1 MKDGSTPGDGRS
13 PATNPSP
20 VAEAL
25 PVIRRPFDPT
35 DEEKRK
41 LGRAAGE
48 AAAAGSQGASQ
59 GGGSKGVKGRTR
71 APSDGRTGRQGR
83 QRPPATRPTDALPA
97 TPQNLP
103 PSSRSNAAA
112 RSMLRRLVQGEAP
125 PTQAMSIVERLAGS
139 PYANPMIQAGGPDA
153 SARKALDFALNL
165 AETMFRYGAGA
176 LEVETSI
183 IAVTATFGLDN
194 IEVDI
199 TNQSV
204 VLNYS
209 AEGQTP
215 TTVLRVVRSWTNN
228 YAGLTAIHQ
237 LVSDIADGG
246 VSRTEAAQRL
256 DEITHRPKP
265 FPRWMVTA
273 AFGIF
278 SAAIVAFVGGT
289 LLGSLVGFVSCI
301 LVDLVSRRLGE
312 WRVPEFFSV
321 ATSSA
326 LVTLIAM
333 LFWWLQVP
341 ISPAFVVVGG
351 ILLLLPTGRLVS
363 ATQDAINGFPVTAA
377 GRFLSAVLV
386 FAALVAG
393 IAVALVAGS
402 ALGIPPLEVLESS
415 GSQYPWPVV
424 AVLTFVAV
432 AMICIA
438 EQTDVK
444 LVIPTSLVAVAGYL
458 LLIGATSAGVGYRLA
473 PALAAVLIGAL
484 SRVVALRLGA
494 PQLVV
499 AVPAVLFLY
508 PGLTIFRSMYML
520 TLDADM
526 VNDGALGLF
535 NALTVVLAIAAG
547 VVLGDNLAR
556 PFTRKLGSNERQR
569 NRRR

>member
-1 MKDGSTPGDGRS
+1 MIK
-13 PATNPSP
+13 
-20 VAEAL
+20 
-25 PVIRRPFDPT
+25 RPFDPSD
-35 DEEKRK
+35 DEKSK
-41 LGRAAGE
+41 LAAGRGG
-48 AAAAGSQGASQ
+48 AGKGERPEVLPKRPASQ
-59 GGGSKGVKGRTR
+59 PR
-71 APSDGRTGRQGR
+71 APRQGR
-83 QRPPATRPTDALPA
+83 QRQRPPRPTDALPT
-97 TPQNLP
+97 TPLSA
-103 PSSRSNAAA
+103 PSSSRPNAAA
-112 RSMLRRLVQGEAP
+112 RTVLRRLVQGEAP

-139 PYANPMIQAGGPDA
+139 PYANPMIHVGGPDA

-183 IAVTATFGLDN
+183 IAVTAAFGLDH

-204 VLNYS
+204 VINYS
-209 AEGQTP
+209 AKDQTP

-228 YAGLTAIHQ
+228 YAGLTAIHR

-278 SAAIVAFVGGT
+278 SAAIVAFVGGGA
-289 LLGSLVGFVSCI
+289 LGSLVGFVSCI
-301 LVDLVSRRLGE
+301 LVDLVSRKLGE

-333 LFWWLQVP
+333 LFWWLEVP
-341 ISPAFVVVGG
+341 IAPALVVVGG

-377 GRFLSAVLV
+377 GRFLSAILV

-393 IAVALVAGS
+393 IAVALVAGA
-402 ALGIPPLEVLESS
+402 ALGIPELEVLESP

-424 AVLTFVAV
+424 AVLIFVAV

-438 EQTDVK
+438 EQTDVR

-458 LLIGATSAGVGYRLA
+458 LLIGVMAAGVGYRLA
-473 PALAAVLIGAL
+473 PALAAILIGAL

-520 TLDADM
+520 TIDSGVA
-526 VNDGALGLF
+526 NDGAFGLF
-535 NALTVVLAIAAG
+535 NALTIVLAIAAG

-556 PFTRKLGSNERQR
+556 PFTRKLSSDERQR

>member
-1 MKDGSTPGDGRS
+1 M
-13 PATNPSP
+13 
-20 VAEAL
+20 
-25 PVIRRPFDPT
+25 RRQWIW
-35 DEEKRK
+35 
-41 LGRAAGE
+41 RAA
-48 AAAAGSQGASQ
+48 
-59 GGGSKGVKGRTR
+59 R
-71 APSDGRTGRQGR
+71 
-83 QRPPATRPTDALPA
+83 
-97 TPQNLP
+97 
-103 PSSRSNAAA
+103 
-112 RSMLRRLVQGEAP
+112 
-125 PTQAMSIVERLAGS
+125 
-139 PYANPMIQAGGPDA
+139 
-153 SARKALDFALNL
+153 
-165 AETMFRYGAGA
+165 
-176 LEVETSI
+176 
-183 IAVTATFGLDN
+183 
-194 IEVDI
+194 
-199 TNQSV
+199 
-204 VLNYS
+204 
-209 AEGQTP
+209 
-215 TTVLRVVRSWTNN
+215 
-228 YAGLTAIHQ
+228 
-237 LVSDIADGG
+237 
-246 VSRTEAAQRL
+246 
-256 DEITHRPKP
+256 
-265 FPRWMVTA
+265 
-273 AFGIF
+273 
-278 SAAIVAFVGGT
+278 
-289 LLGSLVGFVSCI
+289 
-301 LVDLVSRRLGE
+301 
-312 WRVPEFFSV
+312 
-321 ATSSA
+321 
-326 LVTLIAM
+326 
-333 LFWWLQVP
+333 
-341 ISPAFVVVGG
+341 
-351 ILLLLPTGRLVS
+351 S

-415 GSQYPWPVV
+415 GSQYSWPVV

-556 PFTRKLGSNERQR
+556 PFTRKLSSDERQR

>member
-1 MKDGSTPGDGRS
+1 M
-13 PATNPSP
+13 
-20 VAEAL
+20 AEAL
-25 PVIRRPFDPT
+25 PVIRRPFDPS
-35 DEEKRK
+35 DDEKRQ
-41 LGRAAGE
+41 LAAGT
-48 AAAAGSQGASQ
+48 
-59 GGGSKGVKGRTR
+59 GGTGRKGRPAAPPKRPPSEPRPPR
-71 APSDGRTGRQGR
+71 ASR
-83 QRPPATRPTDALPA
+83 QRQPVTRPTDALPT
-97 TPQNLP
+97 TPQSVP
-103 PSSRSNAAA
+103 SSSRSNAAA
-112 RSMLRRLVQGEAP
+112 RNVLRRLVQGEAP

-139 PYANPMIQAGGPDA
+139 PYANPTIQVGGPDA
-153 SARKALDFALNL
+153 GARKALDFALNL

-183 IAVTATFGLDN
+183 IAVTAAFGLDH

-204 VLNYS
+204 IINYS
-209 AEGQTP
+209 AKDQTP

-228 YAGLTAIHQ
+228 YAGLTAIHR

-289 LLGSLVGFVSCI
+289 LLGSLVGFISCI
-301 LVDLVSRRLGE
+301 LVDLVSRKLGE

-321 ATSSA
+321 ATSAA

-341 ISPAFVVVGG
+341 ITPALVVVGG

-377 GRFLSAVLV
+377 GRYLSAILV

-402 ALGIPPLEVLESS
+402 AIGIPALDVFEAT

-458 LLIGATSAGVGYRLA
+458 LMISAVAAGVGYRLA
-473 PALAAVLIGAL
+473 PALAAILIGGL

-508 PGLTIFRSMYML
+508 PGLSIFRSMYML
-520 TLDADM
+520 TTESEIM
-526 VNDGALGLF
+526 SDGALGLF

-556 PFTRKLGSNERQR
+556 PFTRKLSSDERQR

>member
-1 MKDGSTPGDGRS
+1 MKDGSTPADG
-13 PATNPSP
+13 PWPTDPSP

-25 PVIRRPFDPT
+25 PVIQRPFDPSD
-35 DEEKRK
+35 DEKSK
-41 LGRAAGE
+41 LAAGK
-48 AAAAGSQGASQ
+48 AGAGRKGNRAGGAP
-59 GGGSKGVKGRTR
+59 KRPAPEPKVPR
-71 APSDGRTGRQGR
+71 AGR
-83 QRPPATRPTDALPA
+83 QRQQAPRPTDALPT
-97 TPQNLP
+97 TPRSVP
-103 PSSRSNAAA
+103 ASSRSNAAA
-112 RSMLRRLVQGEAP
+112 RTVLRRLVQGEAP

-139 PYANPMIQAGGPDA
+139 PYANPMIHVGGPDA

-183 IAVTATFGLDN
+183 IAVTAAFGLDH

-204 VLNYS
+204 VINYS
-209 AEGQTP
+209 AKDQTP

-228 YAGLTAIHQ
+228 YAGLTAIHR

-278 SAAIVAFVGGT
+278 SAAIVGFVGGT
-289 LLGSLVGFVSCI
+289 PLGSLIGFVSCI
-301 LVDLVSRRLGE
+301 LVDLVSRKLGE

-321 ATSSA
+321 AMSSA

-341 ISPAFVVVGG
+341 ISPALEVVGG

-377 GRFLSAVLV
+377 GRFLSAILV

-393 IAVALVAGS
+393 IAVALVAGA
-402 ALGIPPLEVLESS
+402 ALGIPELEVLESS

-424 AVLTFVAV
+424 ALLTFVAV
-432 AMICIA
+432 AMICVA
-438 EQTDVK
+438 EQTDVR
-444 LVIPTSLVAVAGYL
+444 LVLPTSLVAVAGYL
-458 LLIGATSAGVGYRLA
+458 LMISAMAAGAGYRLA
-473 PALAAVLIGAL
+473 PALAAILIGAL

-508 PGLTIFRSMYML
+508 PGLTIFRSMYVL
-520 TLDADM
+520 TTDSGVAS
-526 VNDGALGLF
+526 DGVFGLF
-535 NALTVVLAIAAG
+535 NALTIVLAVAAG

-556 PFTRKLGSNERQR
+556 PFTRKLSSDDRQR

>member
-1 MKDGSTPGDGRS
+1 M
-13 PATNPSP
+13 
-20 VAEAL
+20 AESL
-25 PVIRRPFDPT
+25 PVIQRPFDPSPA
-35 DEEKRK
+35 EKE
-41 LGRAAGE
+41 GI
-48 AAAAGSQGASQ
+48 AAARGEVPSRAGGPRSGREVGPTAARTE
-59 GGGSKGVKGRTR
+59 GGPSRTPAAR
-71 APSDGRTGRQGR
+71 APRSGR
-83 QRPPATRPTDALPA
+83 QRPYSNPTDALPT
-97 TPQNLP
+97 TPRTA
-103 PSSRSNAAA
+103 PSSGGPDVAA

-139 PYANPMIQAGGPDA
+139 PYANPTVQAAGPDA
-153 SARKALDFALNL
+153 NARKALDFSLSL
-165 AETMFRYGAGA
+165 AESMFRYGAGA

-183 IAVTATFGLDN
+183 IAVTAAFGLDA

-204 VLNYS
+204 VINYS
-209 AEGQTP
+209 AKDQTP

-228 YAGLTAIHQ
+228 YAGLTAIHR

-278 SAAIVAFVGGT
+278 SAAIVAFVGGGP
-289 LLGSLVGFVSCI
+289 LASLAGFVSCI
-301 LVDLVSRRLGE
+301 AVDLVSRKLGE

-321 ATSSA
+321 ATSAA
-326 LVTLIAM
+326 LVTLTA
-333 LFWWLQVP
+333 LLLWWLDVP
-341 ISPAFVVVGG
+341 IAPALVVVGG

-377 GRFLSAVLV
+377 GRFLSAILV

-393 IAVALVAGS
+393 IAIALVAGT
-402 ALGIPPLEVLESS
+402 ALGIPEIEVLESS

-424 AVLTFVAV
+424 AALIFIAV

-458 LLIGATSAGVGYRLA
+458 LLVTATTAGVGYRLA

-499 AVPAVLFLY
+499 AVPALLFLY
-508 PGLTIFRSMYML
+508 PGLTIFRSLYTL
-520 TLDADM
+520 TLDTAR
-526 VNDGALGLF
+526 VADGALGLF

-556 PFTRKLGSNERQR
+556 PLTRTLHAGERKR

>member
-1 MKDGSTPGDGRS
+1 MTDGNREKPVEGHS
-13 PATNPSP
+13 PTNNPSP

-25 PVIRRPFDPT
+25 PVIRRPFDPSD
-35 DEEKRK
+35 DEKSR
-41 LGRAAGE
+41 LAAGQGSAGKPPKGTTPPRRP
-48 AAAAGSQGASQ
+48 AAAPKS
-59 GGGSKGVKGRTR
+59 
-71 APSDGRTGRQGR
+71 PRQGR
-83 QRPPATRPTDALPA
+83 QRQPAARPTDALPT
-97 TPQNLP
+97 TPRSV
-103 PSSRSNAAA
+103 PSSSRPNAAA
-112 RSMLRRLVQGEAP
+112 RTMLRRLVQGEAP

-139 PYANPMIQAGGPDA
+139 PYANPMIHVGGPDA

-176 LEVETSI
+176 LEVESSI
-183 IAVTATFGLDN
+183 IAVTAAFGLDH

-204 VLNYS
+204 VINYS
-209 AEGQTP
+209 AKDQTP

-228 YAGLTAIHQ
+228 YAGLTAIHR

-278 SAAIVAFVGGT
+278 SAAIVGFVGGT
-289 LLGSLVGFVSCI
+289 PLGSLIGFVSCI
-301 LVDLVSRRLGE
+301 LVDLVSRKLGE

-321 ATSSA
+321 AMSSA

-341 ISPAFVVVGG
+341 ISPALVVVGG

-377 GRFLSAVLV
+377 GRFLSAILV

-393 IAVALVAGS
+393 IAVALVVGA
-402 ALGIPPLEVLESS
+402 ALGIPELEVLESS

-424 AVLTFVAV
+424 ALLTFVAV
-432 AMICIA
+432 AMICVA
-438 EQTDVK
+438 EQTDVR
-444 LVIPTSLVAVAGYL
+444 LVVPTSLVAVAGYL
-458 LLIGATSAGVGYRLA
+458 LMISAMTAGAGYRLA
-473 PALAAVLIGAL
+473 PALAAILIGAL

-520 TLDADM
+520 TIDSGVAS
-526 VNDGALGLF
+526 DGAFGLF
-535 NALTVVLAIAAG
+535 NALTIVLAVAAG

-556 PFTRKLGSNERQR
+556 PFTRKLNADERQR

>member
-1 MKDGSTPGDGRS
+1 MRDGSTPADDGRNADRS
-13 PATNPSP
+13 
-20 VAEAL
+20 
-25 PVIRRPFDPT
+25 
-35 DEEKRK
+35 
-41 LGRAAGE
+41 
-48 AAAAGSQGASQ
+48 GA
-59 GGGSKGVKGRTR
+59 R
-71 APSDGRTGRQGR
+71 APKRADPKTPRQGR
-83 QRPPATRPTDALPA
+83 QRPSVVSPTDALPT
-97 TPQNLP
+97 TPQSVP
-103 PSSRSNAAA
+103 SSSRSNAAA
-112 RSMLRRLVQGEAP
+112 RGVLRRLVQGEAP

-139 PYANPMIQAGGPDA
+139 PYANPRVQAGGPDA
-153 SARKALDFALNL
+153 SARKALDFALSL

-183 IAVTATFGLDN
+183 IAVTAAFGLDN

-209 AEGQTP
+209 AKDQTP

-228 YAGLTAIHQ
+228 YAGLTAIHR

-256 DEITHRPKP
+256 DAILHRPKP

-278 SAAIVAFVGGT
+278 AAVIVAIVGGT
-289 LLGSLVGFVSCI
+289 PLGSLVGFGSCI
-301 LVDLVSRRLGE
+301 LVDLVSRKLGE

-321 ATSSA
+321 ASSSA
-326 LVTLIAM
+326 LVTLIAL

-341 ISPAFVVVGG
+341 ISPALVVVGG

-377 GRFLSAVLV
+377 GRFLSAFLV

-393 IAVALVAGS
+393 IAVALVIGS
-402 ALGIPPLEVLESS
+402 ALGIPELEVLEST
-415 GSQYPWPVV
+415 GSQYPWFV
-424 AVLTFVAV
+424 AALLIFVAV

-438 EQTDVK
+438 EQTDVS

-458 LLIGATSAGVGYRLA
+458 LLISATAAGVGYRLA
-473 PALAAVLIGAL
+473 PALAAILIGAL

-494 PQLVV
+494 PQLVI

-520 TLDADM
+520 TIDSE
-526 VNDGALGLF
+526 VVSTGALGLF

-547 VVLGDNLAR
+547 VVLGDTLAR
-556 PFTRKLGSNERQR
+556 PFTRKLGADERQR